1 MRKTLSFDELS
12 LGSSASEASR
22 FISDADSSTFL
33 LPAHEHAHLDSFE
46 DDEPIFPAK
55 AVASAV
61 LKPKANCTLLL
72 PRILAQLIYDE
83 PAQLLNSFTR
93 HFSASFLLVI
103 FSRFSEEHDLASKF
117 FAEFMKKMHSAAL
130 HQGGDVIMCTSTFMQ
145 VIWCGHDTS
154 EDSGHVV
161 CRAAQCALE
170 IKKAVE
176 DSLGS
181 IKLSFIVTVGSMSQ
195 VQSGGESGKYI
206 WSLAGSA
213 TLSAQRC
220 LPLLRVGAIIMSPEA
235 WACIQR
241 PSLVTSESV
250 GSFGARL
257 LVDFF
262 PKISIPVSIN
272 RIVRPAAQ
280 DMLPEWPDR
289 KLALVG
295 MYMCAPLTSKL
306 QEPLLLNIFDGTK
319 RSATCVI
326 VSIPDIAADFSR
338 SQETLLFS
346 PMHHASSLSHVPA
359 AKPNIN
365 SSTDSGSANTSFDM
379 DNFSPSPPP
388 IDTIDRQAVRSFHSD
403 VNATI
408 LHLQRVCAGK
418 SGRLL
423 WASHDS
429 CLPGLTVCCVFG
441 LDAPVLNL
449 MSTTTHDSGTT
460 YTQALDFVKLLQ
472 LRRCAAVGV
481 ASSSCY
487 PVILGEAASGRL
499 TPVVIGNCV
508 ADAIMC
514 CDAAL
519 KLPEPEVSAVATS
532 PTMRPRI
539 SRVVADE
546 HTAQKWSAFRRVKT
560 VDLCDVSLNM
570 SFCAPPTTIC
580 QAFVF
585 QKVDSDA
592 VVSLR
597 TMSTM
602 LMVNSFV
609 GRSEEVTK
617 LRSILHDFMYNSMGG
632 VVCVQGEA
640 GFGKSALIDHILN
653 SNCSVFP
660 SGIQLMKIKCRPSV
674 MHGPLQVWKE
684 VLCRFPA
691 YASLELWA
699 SFCSYLKANYPEFS
713 KIQQHMRLLAPSDG
727 DVASGNMAPLRA
739 EQQHGILVLIPLI
752 LRAFTTGH
760 QQFRL
765 ASRFVFVFEDVQTQS
780 PFFWRIL
787 RALSCEHL
795 SWLFMLT
802 HRTQPASS
810 SGNLDATLNVLNYH
824 TLNVDKEMII
834 SPSKYTSL
842 TLQPFTQ
849 HETGLLIKAM
859 LSAESMVDS
868 ILEAIFV
875 VTQGSPR
882 CISEVI
888 EVLHRRGVLHVVGS
902 CVTAVGSGRVEVDI
916 AHAVADAATT
926 SPMELALKLVRGF
939 ERLVMR
945 IAAIAQV
952 PLSDEMFCKLLNL
965 GISEIRHA
973 LDKLTN
979 VLGVFEKHAGNKYAF
994 KHEVYRH
1001 WITHRM
1007 KTFEIQELHLKCAMV
1022 WEALGYASENPLLLA
1037 YHYENCGNSTIA
1049 IQYYE
1054 SCADRAFES
1063 HEYAYAVS
1071 LYSELIRLA
1080 SAHRN
1085 FDRNLLFQYRLNYG
1099 KSFVFLGQ
1107 MAVAQS
1113 ELESAAAFV
1122 NFDLPRSTTVNHMF
1136 TMLSAVANCCKYSSS
1151 YRYYGPLFRR
1161 SQTALAPGLAWELLT
1176 AMYQT
1181 YLWRN
1186 QSRMALACCARAA
1199 CLDVSEE
1206 LRAVSLA
1213 QTALTC
1219 TMAAELSWMGRH
1231 LEEMARRIVASL
1243 EHPSQEVVFQIY
1255 LALGLRSSVFCRWKH
1270 ADEDLRQAQKAA
1282 KLLGSDHHICTA
1294 GLFAAQNALWRAD
1307 LIAAN
1312 QELSEIQDKGVISS
1326 LSQSVPLY
1334 CFYRCLRIMIDFL
1347 FVRNY
1352 SGVKQQC
1359 DEILQ
1364 HVNDIHSLAFLLIY
1378 PLLALAECKIGNWQ
1392 TADVY
1397 CGEIVERFYHYSDA
1411 APWMVGDA
1419 FIDVKICLTPFI
1431 MQVHWMPLF
1440 IGRTI
1445 LETECRGKLA
1455 LYSLFMSAF
1464 FSRITFI
1471 RLAGRR

>member
-1 MRKTLSFDELS
+1 MRKTSSFDELS
-12 LGSSASEASR
+12 CGSSASDTSR
-22 FISDADSSTFL
+22 FISDVDSANFL
-33 LPAHEHAHLDSFE
+33 LLTPEHPHLDSFE
-46 DDEPIFPAK
+46 DDEPIFPVK

-93 HFSASFLLVI
+93 HFSASLLLVV
-103 FSRFSEEHDLASKF
+103 FSRMSEEHDFASKF
-117 FAEFMKKMHSAAL
+117 YADFMKKMHCAAL
-130 HQGGDVIMCTSTFMQ
+130 QQGGDIIMCTSTFMQ

-154 EDSGHVV
+154 EDTGHVV
-161 CRAAQCALE
+161 CRAAQCAIE

-176 DSLGS
+176 DALGS
-181 IKLSFIVTVGSMSQ
+181 IKLSFVVSVGSMSQ

-213 TLSAQRC
+213 TLAAQRC
-220 LPLLRVGAIIMSPEA
+220 VPLLRLGAIVVTPEA

-241 PSLVTSESV
+241 PTLITSEPV

-257 LVDFF
+257 LMDFF

-319 RSATCVI
+319 RLVTCVI
-326 VSIPDIAADFSR
+326 ICIPDIAADFSR
-338 SQETLLFS
+338 AQETLLFG
-346 PMHHASSLSHVPA
+346 PMLSGSSFQHVPTT
-359 AKPNIN
+359 KPNPN

-408 LHLQRVCAGK
+408 LHLQRVCSGK

-429 CLPGLTVCCVFG
+429 CLPGMTVCCVFG
-441 LDAPVLNL
+441 LDAPVLSL

-487 PVILGEAASGRL
+487 PIVLGEAAAGRL
-499 TPVVIGNCV
+499 TPVVIGNCI

-519 KLPEPEVSAVATS
+519 KLSEPDISIVATS
-532 PTMRPRI
+532 PTQRPRI
-539 SRVVADE
+539 SRVVVDQ
-546 HTAQKWSAFRRVKT
+546 HTAHKWSAFRRVKT
-560 VDLCDVSLNM
+560 VDLCDVSVNIL
-570 SFCAPPTTIC
+570 FCAPPTTIC

-617 LRSILHDFMYNSMGG
+617 LRGILHDFMYNNLGG

-640 GFGKSALIDHILN
+640 GYGKSALVDHILN
-653 SNCSVFP
+653 SNSSVFP
-660 SGIQLMKIKCRPSV
+660 SGIQLLKIKCRPSV

-684 VLCRFPA
+684 VLARFPA

-699 SFCSYLKANYPEFS
+699 SFCSYLKSTYPEFS
-713 KIQQHMRLLAPSDG
+713 KIQQHVRLLAPSDG

-752 LRAFTTGH
+752 IRAFTSGH

-765 ASRFVFVFEDVQTQS
+765 ASRFLFVFEDVQTQS

-787 RALSCEHL
+787 RALSSEHL
-795 SWLFMLT
+795 SWLFVLT
-802 HRTQPASS
+802 HRTQPATP
-810 SGNLDATLNVLNYH
+810 SGNLDTPLNMFNYH

-834 SPSKYTSL
+834 LPSKYTSL
-842 TLQPFTQ
+842 TLLPFTQ
-849 HETGLLIKAM
+849 QETGMLIKAM
-859 LSAESMVDS
+859 LSADSLVDS

-888 EVLHRRGVLHVVGS
+888 EVLHRRGVLQVVAS

-965 GISEIRHA
+965 SISEVRHA

-979 VLGVFEKHAGNKYAF
+979 VLGVFERHAGNKYAF

-1007 KTFEIQELHLKCAMV
+1007 KSFEIQELHLKCAMV

-1080 SAHRN
+1080 SAQRN
-1085 FDRNLLFQYRLNYG
+1085 FDRYLLFQYRLNYG
-1099 KSFVFLGQ
+1099 KSFTFLGQ
-1107 MAVAQS
+1107 MAIAQS

-1122 NFDLPRSTTVNHMF
+1122 NFDLPRTAAVNHMF
-1136 TMLSAVANCCKYSSS
+1136 TMLSVVANSCKYSSVF
-1151 YRYYGPLFRR
+1151 RFCVQLFRR
-1161 SQTALAPGLAWELLT
+1161 SQATLAPGLAWELLT

-1199 CLDVSEE
+1199 CLNVSEE

-1213 QTALTC
+1213 QIALTC
-1219 TMAAELSWMGRH
+1219 SIVKELSWMGRH
-1231 LEEMARRIVASL
+1231 LEEMSRHILASL
-1243 EHPSQEVVFQIY
+1243 EHPSQEVVYQIY

-1282 KLLGSDHHICTA
+1282 KLLGNDHHICTA

-1307 LIAAN
+1307 LISAN
-1312 QELSEIQDKGVISS
+1312 LELAEIQDKGVISS

-1359 DEILQ
+1359 DEIVQ
-1364 HVNDIHSLAFLLIY
+1364 HINDIHSLAFLLIY

-1397 CGEIVERFYHYSDA
+1397 CGEIVERFHHYSDA
-1411 APWMVGDA
+1411 APWMVGSM
-1419 FIDVKICLTPFI
+1419 FSNS
-1431 MQVHWMPLF
+1431 
-1440 IGRTI
+1440 
-1445 LETECRGKLA
+1445 LA
-1455 LYSLFMSAF
+1455 KNLKYL
-1464 FSRITFI
+1464 
-1471 RLAGRR
+1471 

>member
-1 MRKTLSFDELS
+1 MRRTLSFDELS
-12 LGSSASEASR
+12 FGSSASDTSR
-22 FISDADSSTFL
+22 FVSDVDSAHFL
-33 LPAHEHAHLDSFE
+33 LPTPEHQHTDPFE
-46 DDEPIFPAK
+46 DDEPIFPTK

-93 HFSASFLLVI
+93 HFSASLLLVI
-103 FSRFSEEHDLASKF
+103 FSRVSEEHDMASKF
-117 FAEFMKKMHSAAL
+117 SADFMKKMHSTAL
-130 HQGGDVIMCTSTFMQ
+130 QQGGDVILCTATFMQ

-154 EDSGHVV
+154 EDTGHVV
-161 CRAAQCALE
+161 CRAAQCATE

-176 DSLGS
+176 DTLGS
-181 IKLSFIVTVGSMSQ
+181 MKISFIVSVGSMSQ
-195 VQSGGESGKYI
+195 VQSGGESGKYV

-213 TLSAQRC
+213 TLAAQRC
-220 LPLLRVGAIIMSPEA
+220 VPLLRLGAVVLTPEA

-241 PSLVTSESV
+241 PSLITAEPV

-257 LVDFF
+257 LVDFL

-272 RIVRPAAQ
+272 RIIRPAVQ

-295 MYMCAPLTSKL
+295 MYMCAPLASKL
-306 QEPLLLNIFDGTK
+306 QEPLLLSIFDGTK
-319 RSATCVI
+319 RLVTCVI
-326 VSIPDIAADFSR
+326 VCIPDIAAEFSR
-338 SQETLLFS
+338 AQESLLFG
-346 PMHHASSLSHVPA
+346 PMIPPGSAFQHVSISKPCPGLNASSE
-359 AKPNIN
+359 
-365 SSTDSGSANTSFDM
+365 SGSANTSFDAE
-379 DNFSPSPPP
+379 NFSPSPPP

-429 CLPGLTVCCVFG
+429 CLPGMTVCCVFG
-441 LDAPVLNL
+441 LDAPVLSL
-449 MSTTTHDSGTT
+449 MSTSTHDSGTS

-481 ASSSCY
+481 ASSLCY
-487 PVILGEAASGRL
+487 PIVLGEASSGRL
-499 TPVVIGNCV
+499 TPVVLGNCI

-514 CDAAL
+514 CHAAL
-519 KLPEPEVSAVATS
+519 KLPEPDISVVATS
-532 PTMRPRI
+532 PTQRPRI
-539 SRVVADE
+539 SRVVTDE

-560 VDLCDVSLNM
+560 VDLCDVSVNI

-585 QKVDSDA
+585 QKVDSDS

-617 LRSILHDFMYNSMGG
+617 LRSILHDFMYNSVGG

-640 GFGKSALIDHILN
+640 GFGKSALLDHIL
-653 SNCSVFP
+653 SSSGSVFP

-684 VLCRFPA
+684 VLARFPA
-691 YASLELWA
+691 HASLEIWA

-713 KIQQHMRLLAPSDG
+713 KVQQHVRLLAPSDG
-727 DVASGNMAPLRA
+727 DVASGYVAPLRA
-739 EQQHGILVLIPLI
+739 EQQHGILVLIPLL
-752 LRAFTTGH
+752 LRAFTSGH
-760 QQFRL
+760 QQYCL
-765 ASRFVFVFEDVQTQS
+765 ANRFVFVFEDVQTQS

-795 SWLFMLT
+795 SWLFVLT
-802 HRTQPASS
+802 HRTQPSTP
-810 SGNLDATLNVLNYH
+810 SGNPDATLNVFNYH
-824 TLNVDKEMII
+824 TVNVDKEMII
-834 SPSKYTSL
+834 LPSKYTSL
-842 TLQPFTQ
+842 SLQPFTQ

-859 LSAESMVDS
+859 LSADTIVDS
-868 ILEAIFV
+868 IAEAIFV

-888 EVLHRRGVLHVVGS
+888 EVLHRRGVLQVVAS

-965 GISEIRHA
+965 GTSEIRNA
-973 LDKLTN
+973 LDKLTD
-979 VLGVFEKHAGNKYAF
+979 VLGVFEKHAGNRYAF

-1007 KTFEIQELHLKCAMV
+1007 KPFEIQELHLKCAMV

-1037 YHYENCGNSTIA
+1037 YHYEHCGNSTIA

-1063 HEYAYAVS
+1063 HEYAYAAS
-1071 LYSELIRLA
+1071 LYSEVIRLA
-1080 SAHRN
+1080 SAQRN
-1085 FDRNLLFQYRLNYG
+1085 FDRHLLFQYRLNYG
-1099 KSFVFLGQ
+1099 KSFAFLGQ
-1107 MAVAQS
+1107 MAVAQL
-1113 ELESAAAFV
+1113 ELERAAEFV
-1122 NFDLPRSTTVNHMF
+1122 NFDLPRASSTTNRLI
-1136 TMLSAVANCCKYSSS
+1136 TLLSVVANCCKFSSKI
-1151 YRYYGPLFRR
+1151 RYFGSFIRR
-1161 SQTALAPGLAWELLT
+1161 SQATLAPGPAWELLT
-1176 AMYQT
+1176 AMYQA

-1186 QSRMALACCARAA
+1186 QSRNALACCSYAA

-1219 TMAAELSWMGRH
+1219 SMVQELSWMGRH
-1231 LEEMARRIVASL
+1231 LEDMSRRILASM
-1243 EHPSQEVVFQIY
+1243 EHPSQEAVFQIY

-1307 LIAAN
+1307 LVTAN
-1312 QELSEIQDKGVISS
+1312 QELAEIQDKGVISS
-1326 LSQSVPLY
+1326 LSQSVSLY
-1334 CFYRCLRIMIDFL
+1334 CFYKCLRIMIDFL

-1359 DEILQ
+1359 DEIL
-1364 HVNDIHSLAFLLIY
+1364 HHINDIHSLAFLLIY

-1397 CGEIVERFYHYSDA
+1397 CGEIVERFHHYSDA
-1411 APWMVGDA
+1411 APWMVG
-1419 FIDVKICLTPFI
+1419 
-1431 MQVHWMPLF
+1431 
-1440 IGRTI
+1440 
-1445 LETECRGKLA
+1445 
-1455 LYSLFMSAF
+1455 
-1464 FSRITFI
+1464 
-1471 RLAGRR
+1471 